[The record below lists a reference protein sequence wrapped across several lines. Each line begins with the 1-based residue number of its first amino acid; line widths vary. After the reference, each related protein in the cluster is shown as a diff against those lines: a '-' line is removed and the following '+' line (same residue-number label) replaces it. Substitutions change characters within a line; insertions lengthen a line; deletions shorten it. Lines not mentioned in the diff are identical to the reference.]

1 MSNKSSTRIIG
12 GIVLGVL
19 SAFPFCEV
27 TGFGSASL
35 LILAFTVLFWL
46 AVIHMFHYANEL
58 GSLKKSYDELKQE
71 NRRLRQQLK
80 GNPKAE
86 DEPEEIC
93 GTLWLRAERSKSADP
108 NALEFSSLM
117 DQLTTNEEEGKR

>member
-1 MSNKSSTRIIG
+1 MSTKSSTRIIG
-12 GIVLGVL
+12 GIVLGAL
-19 SAFPFCEV
+19 SGFPFCEV
-27 TGFGSASL
+27 TSFGSASL

-71 NRRLRQQLK
+71 NQRLRQQLK
-80 GNPKAE
+80 GKPKAE
-86 DEPEEIC
+86 DKPEEIC
-93 GTLWLRAERSKSADP
+93 GTLWLRAERVKSAGP
-108 NALEFSSLM
+108 NVLEFNNLM